1 MYFKIPTKGIMLSK
15 TVKDNC
21 NSFGL
26 VTPCGHSSY
35 SDSDCV
41 ITVGGMY
48 IFEHIQQTLCP
59 DASTWT
65 CSPLNKV
72 CAYAGGQDASYCN
85 VKSSS
90 EWGNGKSNRN
100 SLCALE
106 L

>member
-1 MYFKIPTKGIMLSK
+1 MPTKGEMLSE
-15 TVKDNC
+15 TVKDTC
-21 NSFGL
+21 DSIGF
-26 VTPCGHSSY
+26 VTPCAYHSY

-41 ITVGGMY
+41 LMDDSMW
-48 IFEHIQQTLCP
+48 IFKHIQQTLCP
-59 DASTWT
+59 DESAWT

-100 SLCALE
+100 SLCAHE
-106 L
+106 V